1 MIREFFNAYIFDT
14 LAEVKLMAREWV
26 DDYNNHRPHK
36 FLGKLSPTEY
46 LNEYNQKKNYSV

>member
-36 FLGKLSPTEY
+36 FLGKLSPIEY
-46 LNEYNQKKNYSV
+46 LNKYNQKKNYSV